1 MLSEGKSRNNSAQH
15 QRRPLKEA
23 TGSSAAVVRGQRSDD
38 PAPNYAANRAA
49 NRVAKRA
56 ANEAAGRAANQP
68 ADTEAGATTGLVT
81 GAGRRAS
88 DLQIAA
94 NRANAQKSTG
104 PRTEEGKQRASLNNQ
119 KRRSIRLLG
128 LAEARTLRQE
138 PGAAERL
145 YHELIAPFE
154 PAPALLASHF
164 EDLARLRLELEAW
177 ERIRDAQLEARWQ
190 QSDIERRRAYYEM
203 ERDLPGKADEIL
215 EHGVCGL
222 LDSPAKFKKA
232 AEGLDLLK
240 LHLAERNFDMEPIL
254 RLLYGKDLDP
264 GSDRAR
270 TICIRCRKLMS
281 PKSEPPL
288 TADEFEELT
297 ELVEQEQR
305 DALTAYGLHLDEKTI
320 TRSRR
325 LALLGSIR
333 EDRWMNQQGE
343 RLRQAIDRK
352 QWVITGLL
360 QAIYRSGNRSGAESP
375 GGDAED
381 SGHDVTRQ
389 DDGEPPSPPKILQ
402 VTKPISHLESINR
415 SEKIKRTKPNGAGR
429 SRPRRRA
436 N

>member
-1 MLSEGKSRNNSAQH
+1 MSFN
-15 QRRPLKEA
+15 RRDANRPVDKLAPGVEA
-23 TGSSAAVVRGQRSDD
+23 TNRKGAPD
-38 PAPNYAANRAA
+38 PAAGPSTA
-49 NRVAKRA
+49 
-56 ANEAAGRAANQP
+56 EATALARQS
-68 ADTEAGATTGLVT
+68 
-81 GAGRRAS
+81 S
-88 DLQIAA
+88 DRKIEA

-104 PRTEEGKQRASLNNQ
+104 PRTEEGKQRASQNNQ

-138 PGAAERL
+138 PGAAEKL
-145 YHELIAPFE
+145 YLELIEPFE

-203 ERDLPGKADEIL
+203 ERDLPGKAEEIL

-222 LDSPAKFKKA
+222 EDSPAKFKKA

-240 LHLAERNFDMEPIL
+240 IHLAERNFDMEPIL
-254 RLLYGKDLDP
+254 RLLYGKDLDA

-288 TADEFEELT
+288 SADEFAELT
-297 ELVEQEQR
+297 ELVDQEQH

-320 TRSRR
+320 TRSGR
-325 LALLGSIR
+325 LARLGSSR
-333 EDRWMNQQGE
+333 EDRWMNLQGE

-360 QAIYRSGNRSGAESP
+360 QTLYRSDYQSGAQNS
-375 GGDAED
+375 GGN
-381 SGHDVTRQ
+381 SGA
-389 DDGEPPSPPKILQ
+389 S
-402 VTKPISHLESINR
+402 
-415 SEKIKRTKPNGAGR
+415 A
-429 SRPRRRA
+429 RRA
-436 N
+436 SGEEDA